1 LSSVNHAARHAARSF
16 SPLAGQSSGEMRK
29 LEPALIEYR
38 HFSHD
43 AKTLLMILQNAM
55 QNENLLKGE

>member
-43 AKTLLMILQNAM
+43 AKNAA
-55 QNENLLKGE
+55 QDFAKCNAK